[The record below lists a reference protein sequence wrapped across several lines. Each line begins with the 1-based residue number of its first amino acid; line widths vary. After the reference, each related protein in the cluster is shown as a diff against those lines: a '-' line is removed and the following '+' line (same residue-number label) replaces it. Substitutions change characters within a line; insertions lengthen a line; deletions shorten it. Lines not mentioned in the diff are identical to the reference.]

1 MKQTWNYHVF
11 CRYNEPSKPRRQ
23 VKGNLGHVVEI
34 DVGRNLYSDDDG
46 DGDGDDSNSNAL
58 TTILISSPVPAK
70 LQREKTNF

>member
-1 MKQTWNYHVF
+1 M
-11 CRYNEPSKPRRQ
+11 
-23 VKGNLGHVVEI
+23 KGNLGHVVEI
-34 DVGRNLYSDDDG
+34 DVGRNLYSDD